1 MADKC
6 RFSIDRGGTFTDV
19 YAETPKGVRV
29 IKLLSVDP
37 ANYESAPREGI
48 RRILHEIYGN
58 SPTGGKVPV
67 DKIDWIRMGTTVAT
81 NALLERKGERTALV
95 ITKGFRD
102 LLRIGTQARPAIF
115 DLSVKMPELLYS
127 KVVEIEERVRLVQPN
142 EEDDSTFVIGTS
154 DERVEVLQ
162 APDEEQV
169 RSELQSLF
177 EDGYRSVAV
186 VLMHSYTFNKH
197 EEIVRKIA
205 KEVGMQFISISSE
218 LMPMIKIVSRGLTT
232 CVDAYL
238 TPLIVKYID
247 DFKSGFDKNLDGVS
261 VSFMQSDGGLTDA
274 KKFHGFKAILSGP
287 AGGAVGYA
295 QTTWDEETKKPVIG
309 FDMGGTSTDVSRFGG
324 TYEHVFETNLAGVTI
339 QCPQLDIT
347 TVAAGGGSLCSFE
360 EELYRVGP
368 ESAGAHPGPVCYRK
382 GGKLAVTDAN
392 LTLGRLIPD
401 LFPKIFGPNE
411 NLPLDSDASEAAFK
425 QVASKVSDAE
435 GGVEKSAAEVAFG
448 FIKVAN
454 EAMCRPIR
462 SLTEAKGYS
471 TADHVLACFGGAG
484 GQHACAIAR
493 SLGMETV
500 FVHRHSG
507 ILSAVGIGLADTVV
521 DEQQPAQ
528 RIFKD
533 GTDSIEESLSVLRKK
548 VIEKLKNENFS
559 DDEITTEDYLNLR
572 YKGTGTAMMV
582 RRPPGEK
589 DFSFAKEFE
598 TNYKREYG
606 FTIPGREIILD
617 DIRLRGVGKGISLSK
632 ELITKSTQKPIPMMT
647 HKTYFEEGWR
657 DTPVYQLDK
666 MGATDIVEGPAIII
680 QGGSTVLIEPECT
693 ATVTE
698 YGDIRIKVGV
708 QSFKITKEL
717 DHISLSIFSHRFMS
731 IAEQMGRALQRTAI
745 STNIKERLDFSCAL
759 FGPDGGLV
767 ANAPHIPVHLGA
779 MGAMVKQQKDLLG
792 DSWKEGDVVVTNHP
806 AVGGSHLP
814 DITVIT
820 PVFFNGIP
828 VFYVA
833 CRGHHADI
841 GGTTPGSIPPFS
853 KRLVEEGAHIESF
866 FLVRNGEF
874 QEKGI
879 IEHLEAPGKIDL
891 GPGEPEMQGSRC
903 ISDNLADLRAQ
914 VAANQK
920 GINLMSEL
928 IKQYSIDV
936 VQAYMGYV
944 QENAAT
950 AVRDMLVK
958 VSQTEGTEL
967 SAVDHMDDGSEI
979 CLKVSIDP
987 SVPTAVFDFEGT
999 SAQVYA
1005 NHNCPSA
1012 VVSSAIIYCL
1022 RCLVDKDIPL
1032 NQGCM
1037 HPIDVR
1043 IPKNSF
1049 LSPSE
1054 ECAVV
1059 GGNVLTS
1066 QRVTDAV
1073 LQAFNAC
1080 ADSQGDTNNFTFGD
1094 ENFGYYETICGGSG
1108 AGRTWEG
1115 TSGVHTHMTNTR
1127 ITDAEIFE
1135 RRYPVMLS
1143 RFLLREGTGGAGKH
1157 RGGDGAVREIIFLKK
1172 LTASILSERRAVA
1185 PNGGGGGGNAKR
1197 GRNTLVR
1204 AADSSKELFNS
1215 TPTATELWKRRD
1227 EGTKFN
1233 FGGKNSTSVSR
1244 GDKLIIETPGGG
1256 GWGCKSL

>member
-29 IKLLSVDP
+29 TKLLSVDP

-48 RRILHEIYGN
+48 RRILHETYGN
-58 SPTGGKVPV
+58 APIGSKVPV

-81 NALLERKGERTALV
+81 NALLERNGERTALL

-102 LLRIGTQARPAIF
+102 LLRIGTQARPSIF

-127 KVVEIEERVRLVQPN
+127 KVVEVEERVRLVRSN
-142 EEDDSTFVIGTS
+142 ESDDPSFIVGRS

-162 APDEEQV
+162 PPDEAVV
-169 RSELQSLF
+169 RKELQNLY
-177 EDGYRSVAV
+177 EEGYRSVAV
-186 VLMHSYTFNKH
+186 VLMHSYTFDKH

-205 KEVGMQFISISSE
+205 IEVGMKFVSVSSE

-247 DFKSGFDKNLDGVS
+247 DFKSGFENNLEGVS

-274 KKFHGFKAILSGP
+274 NRFYGFKAILSGP

-295 QTTWDEETKKPVIG
+295 QTTWDDEIKKPVIG

-347 TVAAGGGSLCSFE
+347 TVAAGGGSICSFE

-392 LTLGRLIPD
+392 LVLGRLIPD

-411 NLPLDSDASEAAFK
+411 DLPLDSDASAAAFK
-425 QVASKVSDAE
+425 EIATRVSKTE
-435 GGVEKSAAEVAFG
+435 GGVEKSEAEIAIG

-528 RIFKD
+528 KVFKD
-533 GTDSIEESLSVLRKK
+533 GDPSVEETLSALRST
-548 VIEKLKNENFS
+548 VIDKLKSDNFTS
-559 DDEITTEDYLNLR
+559 EDISTEDYLNLR
-572 YKGTGTAMMV
+572 YVGTGTSMMV
-582 RRPPGEK
+582 RRSPNDK
-589 DFSFAKEFE
+589 QFSFTKEFE
-598 TNYKREYG
+598 ANYKREYG
-606 FTIPGREIILD
+606 FTILNRDIILD
-617 DIRLRGVGKGISLSK
+617 DIRVRGVGKGISLSK
-632 ELITKSTQKPIPMMT
+632 EVIPKSTEKPKPMMI

-657 DTPVYQLDK
+657 DTPVYRLEN
-666 MGATDIVEGPAIII
+666 MGATDTVEGPAIII
-680 QGGSTVLIEPECT
+680 QGGSTVLVEPLCT
-693 ATVTE
+693 ATVTDH
-698 YGDIRIKVGV
+698 GDIRIKVGV

-779 MGAMVKQQKDLLG
+779 MGAMVKMQKELLG
-792 DSWKEGDVVVTNHP
+792 DTWKEGDVVVTNHP

-820 PVFFNGIP
+820 PVFCDGKP

-866 FLVRNGEF
+866 FLVKNGVF
-874 QEKGI
+874 QESGI
-879 IEHLEAPGKIDL
+879 VEYLEAPGKIDL
-891 GPGEPEMQGSRC
+891 GPGEPAMNGSRC
-903 ISDNLADLRAQ
+903 IADNLSDLHAQ

-920 GINLMSEL
+920 GITLMGEL
-928 IKQYSIDV
+928 IKQYSLEV
-936 VQAYMGYV
+936 VEAYMRYV

-950 AVRDMLVK
+950 AVKDMLIK
-958 VSQTEGTEL
+958 VSKTEGTEL
-967 SAVDHMDDGSEI
+967 TAVDHMDDGSEI

-999 SAQVYA
+999 SPQVYA

-1037 HPIDVR
+1037 QPIDVR

-1049 LSPSE
+1049 LAPSE

-1066 QRVTDAV
+1066 QRVTDTV

-1094 ENFGYYETICGGSG
+1094 ENFGYYETICGGAG

-1127 ITDAEIFE
+1127 ITDAEILE
-1135 RRYPVMLS
+1135 RRYPVLLS
-1143 RFLLREGTGGAGKH
+1143 RFLLREKTGGRGKNP
-1157 RGGDGAVREIIFLKK
+1157 GGDGVLREIIFLKD
-1172 LTASILSERRAVA
+1172 LTASLLSERRAI
-1185 PNGGGGGGNAKR
+1185 PPHGRGGGGDAAR

-1204 AADSSKELFNS
+1204 ATDSSKQVFES
-1215 TPTATELWKRRD
+1215 TSTATELWKRRD
-1227 EGTKFN
+1227 EGTKFS
-1233 FGGKNSTSVSR
+1233 FGAKNTTSVSR

-1256 GWGCKSL
+1256 GWGSC